1 MKAYEVVVD
10 GFDGMTTFYAA
21 LTRGQAHNLCFQ
33 AANDAGY
40 NVKWTEIRVK
50 RQPGLDE
57 LASEENTKRSI
68 GWIENGVWYGDIR
81 SWRMQAEG
89 VEPGW
94 G

>member
-21 LTRGQAHNLCFQ
+21 PTRGQAHNLCFQ

-40 NVKWTEIRVK
+40 NVKWTEIHVK

-57 LASEENTKRSI
+57 LALEEDAKRNL
-68 GWIENGVWYGDIR
+68 GWIESGVWHGDIFY
-81 SWRMQAEG
+81 WRCKAEG
-89 VEPGW
+89 VEGYC
-94 G
+94 